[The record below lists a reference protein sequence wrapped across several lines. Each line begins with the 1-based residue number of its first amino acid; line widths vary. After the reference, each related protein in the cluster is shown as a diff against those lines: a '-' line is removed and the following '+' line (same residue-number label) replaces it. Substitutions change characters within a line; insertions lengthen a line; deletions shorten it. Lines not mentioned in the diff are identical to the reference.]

1 MHPRFRPLLLTC
13 IFLSPGLSHAADKPA
28 DGPVTL
34 RLLSASGF
42 IGAAAAIARDYEKK
56 PAQSICRSS
65 KRHPLVR
72 RWQMLFSKNQ
82 APKVLTL

>member
-56 PAQSICRSS
+56 NQRSPFADHQSATRWCDAGRCFSA
-65 KRHPLVR
+65 KTKPR
-72 RWQMLFSKNQ
+72 RF
-82 APKVLTL
+82 